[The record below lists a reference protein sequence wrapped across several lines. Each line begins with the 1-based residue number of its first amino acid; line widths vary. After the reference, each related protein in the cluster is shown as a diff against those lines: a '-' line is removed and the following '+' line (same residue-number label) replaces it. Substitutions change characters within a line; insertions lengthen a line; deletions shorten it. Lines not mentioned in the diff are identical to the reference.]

1 MQSATLKKPTL
12 PAATPG
18 NVSNWN
24 ASSSWG
30 SGGSGGGGG
39 GGENEDD
46 GGWSQGPPASGSGWT
61 SGAASNGSSHNLLDW
76 PNFASEAGSDWQS
89 PTSQSI
95 IVDRNDKEAW
105 PSIGGDHSE
114 TTSENDNVSVKS
126 ESVISV
132 SSFGQESTSNSGGSS
147 AIQVP
152 TSSSLWSSG
161 STTYQNS
168 ESSSWDFGI
177 GTPSTAAST
186 GGWSSTNTSLSKS
199 SQGQTMQGATVA
211 PGTGE
216 NPAITTSSG
225 WGAGAPGTL
234 PQGQNSNPGGNKPQ
248 QSAVQIQQSLA
259 SSIGSSTSAQ
269 AISQQ
274 RLITSQSS
282 IGSQGNSAF
291 QSNSKSPVDNWGTV
305 GSGVV
310 GNGSDAGKGNSGNNG
325 QAQSMASGWGTT
337 TVDTNKSAAEKWPIR
352 NPSTSEDWANPTA
365 PGSQWG
371 TQITPSRAG
380 PAPQWPGAN
389 NALPA
394 SGQSQN
400 PARSQTTWAQ
410 AAGKGLTTIP
420 SNTSPSATAAGNSEV
435 SEYDKAIVSAIESHD
450 GWGKKPVNQDST
462 WTVETSPKL
471 RRKGSTATNALPEKT
486 NAVPPPQGAQAAQ
499 SGNGNMW
506 NNNNGT
512 AIWESNKE
520 PAPAGQWNSR
530 GVDPNQWSG
539 VPMKP
544 ITKDPASSWTGGQ
557 TKESQESSQW
567 GSKTETGSWGN
578 SGEAGGI
585 STWGEGQAR
594 GTGEVDDGTAVW
606 GNPAPNAQK
615 PPNWNST
622 NMPQNSQNPAVAN
635 IGQVP
640 KNWGESQDANWQ
652 ANMTQLPPNRPGGW
666 GGGDSNQWNAAV
678 GGPKPKPP
686 STSSWGD
693 EWNPT
698 DRKVRTG
705 PVVGGMGGAQPPP
718 NLGTDRDMYWNNPPQ
733 QGNNPTATFNWGEK
747 DMVWN
752 TSDYNKDDMMWN
764 EDGSTNW
771 DDTDMGTW
779 NDTAQE
785 NNSSW
790 SSAAGWKK
798 DKNKNIKQGGM
809 YPTKFPGGFQPQTQ
823 MRSRMLQQL
832 MEMGF
837 GKVEAQHALISNNM
851 NMQGAI
857 EELYKMKGANF
868 KPNELDVFQSDGAKP
883 KLPGMDIGAT
893 DDISDTHSESNPYVP
908 INSMQQNTPFP
919 NAQSQIPNQFNNL
932 KGPSLP
938 QSSHSNLNN
947 SSIIPPQQRLIQEK
961 FKHQNSMNAPPPG
974 PPPPGQVIGGRG
986 PVPVHQQQ
994 MAQQQILQQLH
1005 LAVKAGLI
1013 SPQLLQHHL
1022 PPPMLVLLQ
1031 QLLQNTQLLQSL
1043 ITTQQVLQQ
1052 NKNLNPLVQRQ
1063 QLEQLNVKVNSVKH
1077 QILLLQRQIT
1087 EAQKALI
1094 KVQQQQPP
1102 PEGEQTNTSNVTSDL
1117 QNLSIV
1123 SSQPQPTQS
1132 KLIQWKKGSDS
1143 SNTQTS
1149 SAETGANDSSALNKA
1164 VGSKPAIHQPSTS
1177 NNNLRYHGDLGLANL
1192 IGDQT
1197 WTASTPSTSSWPSS
1211 TNNSITS
1218 ISEDKAATSNT
1229 TDSKESQP
1237 PANAVTTTLNDS
1249 IPEFVPGKPWLGITN
1264 KNVEDDPH
1272 ITPGS
1277 FSRSLSLSV
1286 NTVKDDYLSSLT
1298 KTSPSVTESPSWNS
1312 KSNQNPKWSNNE
1324 SAPSSFSNEVW
1335 GVPLS
1340 KNNSRPPPG
1349 LIPKSGNWTGVNR
1362 QHSWAGSTSSMMS
1375 GNSAGWEGISTCLML
1390 KNLTPQIDGSTLRT
1404 LCMQHGPLQWFYLS
1418 LHNGQALVRYHSK
1431 EEAFKAQKS
1440 LNTCVLGNTT
1450 IVANFVSEAEA
1461 TRFAEQSAMAAQP
1474 SQWSQQQSNP
1484 SIHRQASMSNRGT
1497 MGLGMYSSNSSTL
1510 GHNVP
1515 PSSSYAS
1522 SMWSQGGGLLGG
1534 DDHNA
1539 SALLGNM
1546 LGESM

>member
-1 MQSATLKKPTL
+1 MQSALKKPTTL
-12 PAATPG
+12 PPSTPG

-30 SGGSGGGGG
+30 SGGSGGG
-39 GGENEDD
+39 ETNDDD

-61 SGAASNGSSHNLLDW
+61 SGAASNGSSTHDLLDW
-76 PNFASEAGSDWQS
+76 QNSNIDAGSDWQM
-89 PTSQSI
+89 PPSQSI

-132 SSFGQESTSNSGGSS
+132 SSFGQESTSNNAGSS

-161 STTYQNS
+161 STYPVS
-168 ESSSWDFGI
+168 ESSTWDYGI
-177 GTPSTAAST
+177 STPSTATST
-186 GGWSSTNTSLSKS
+186 GGWSSTSTSLSKA
-199 SQGQTMQGATVA
+199 SQGLNMQGAIGS
-211 PGTGE
+211 PGNGE
-216 NPAITTSSG
+216 SPTITTSSG
-225 WGAGAPGTL
+225 WGAGSPGTL
-234 PQGQNSNPGGNKPQ
+234 PQGQNSNQGGNKPQ
-248 QSAVQIQQSLA
+248 SAVQIPQSLA
-259 SSIGSSTSAQ
+259 SSIGNGTSAQ
-269 AISQQ
+269 AITQQ

-282 IGSQGNSAF
+282 VGSQGNSAY

-305 GSGVV
+305 GSGVS
-310 GNGSDAGKGNSGNNG
+310 GTDAGKGNGGNNG
-325 QAQSMASGWGTT
+325 QTQSMASGWGTSAI
-337 TVDTNKSAAEKWPIR
+337 DSNKSAADKWQVR
-352 NPSTSEDWANPTA
+352 NPSTGDDWANTA
-365 PGSQWG
+365 APESQWG
-371 TQITPSRAG
+371 TQITPSRASG
-380 PAPQWPGAN
+380 PPQWPDAN

-394 SGQSQN
+394 GGQNQN
-400 PARSQTTWAQ
+400 PARSHPTWAQ
-410 AAGKGLTTIP
+410 AAGKGLNTNP
-420 SNTSPSATAAGNSEV
+420 SNASSSNTAVGNPEV
-435 SEYDKAIVSAIESHD
+435 NEAIVSAIESHD
-450 GWGKKPVNQDST
+450 GWGKKPVNQVTS
-462 WTVETSPKL
+462 WTLETSPKT
-471 RRKGSTATNALPEKT
+471 RRKGSTATNNALPEKPS
-486 NAVPPPQGAQAAQ
+486 NPVPPVPKPQGG
-499 SGNGNMW
+499 GNGNMW

-520 PAPAGQWNSR
+520 PPPAGQWNN
-530 GVDPNQWSG
+530 GTDPNQWGG

-544 ITKDPASSWTGGQ
+544 ITKDPSNSWAGGGQ
-557 TKESQESSQW
+557 AKEPQESSQW

-578 SGEAGGI
+578 NGEAGGI
-585 STWGEGQAR
+585 STWGEGQSR
-594 GTGEVDDGTAVW
+594 GSGEVDDGTAVW
-606 GNPAPNAQK
+606 GNPAPTAQK
-615 PPNWNST
+615 PPNWNSPPVPPT
-622 NMPQNSQNPAVAN
+622 NQNPVPTN
-635 IGQVP
+635 VGGVP
-640 KNWGESQDANWQ
+640 KNWGESQDTNWQ

-698 DRKVRTG
+698 DRK
-705 PVVGGMGGAQPPP
+705 
-718 NLGTDRDMYWNNPPQ
+718 
-733 QGNNPTATFNWGEK
+733 
-747 DMVWN
+747 
-752 TSDYNKDDMMWN
+752 DDMIWN
-764 EDGSTNW
+764 EDGSNW

-779 NDTAQE
+779 SDTAQE

-798 DKNKNIKQGGM
+798 DKNKNIKQGL
-809 YPTKFPGGFQPQTQ
+809 YTKMPSGFHPQTQ

-837 GKVEAQHALISNNM
+837 GKTEAQNALINNNM
-851 NMQGAI
+851 SMQGAM
-857 EELYKMKGANF
+857 EDLHKMKGPNF
-868 KPNELDVFQSDGAKP
+868 KPNELDVFQYEGVKP
-883 KLPGMDIGAT
+883 KIPGMDIGAT

-919 NAQSQIPNQFNNL
+919 NAQSQLPNQFNNM

-938 QSSHSNLNN
+938 QSSHSNMNN

-961 FKHQNSMNAPPPG
+961 FKHQNSMSAPPPG

-986 PVPVHQQQ
+986 PIPVHQQQ

-1013 SPQLLQHHL
+1013 SPQLLHHQL

-1043 ITTQQVLQQ
+1043 ITTQQVIQQ
-1052 NKNLNPLVQRQ
+1052 NKGGNPIVQRQ
-1063 QLEQLNVKVNSVKH
+1063 QLEQLLGKISSVKH

-1094 KVQQQQPP
+1094 KVQQQPP
-1102 PEGEQTNTSNVTSDL
+1102 PPDGEQANTSNVTSDL
-1117 QNLSIV
+1117 QNLSV
-1123 SSQPQPTQS
+1123 NSSQPQPTQS

-1143 SNTQTS
+1143 SNAPTS
-1149 SAETGANDSSALNKA
+1149 SADTGANDSSALNKA
-1164 VGSKPAIHQPSTS
+1164 VGSKPAIHQSS
-1177 NNNLRYHGDLGLANL
+1177 SRNNLYDLGLSNL

-1197 WTASTPSTSSWPSS
+1197 WTASTTTSSSWPSS
-1211 TNNSITS
+1211 TANSISSTN
-1218 ISEDKAATSNT
+1218 EDKMASSNAT
-1229 TDSKESQP
+1229 DGKESQP
-1237 PANAVTTTLNDS
+1237 AANTSTVTTTLNDS
-1249 IPEFVPGKPWLGITN
+1249 IPEFVPGKPWLGITS

-1312 KSNQNPKWSNNE
+1312 KGNQNPKWSTND
-1324 SAPSSFSNEVW
+1324 SVPTSFSNEVW
-1335 GVPLS
+1335 GVPLP

-1349 LIPKSGNWTGVNR
+1349 LLPKSGNWTGVNR
-1362 QHSWAGSTSSMMS
+1362 QHSWAGTTSSMLS
-1375 GNSAGWEGISTCLML
+1375 GNSAAWDGISTCLML

-1474 SQWSQQQSNP
+1474 SQWSQQHSNP
-1484 SIHRQASMSNRGT
+1484 SIYRQASMNSRGT
-1497 MGLGMYSSNSSTL
+1497 MDLGMYNSNSNAIGQSA
-1510 GHNVP
+1510 P

-1522 SMWSQGGGLLGG
+1522 TMWSQGGGLLSG

>member
-1 MQSATLKKPTL
+1 M
-12 PAATPG
+12 
-18 NVSNWN
+18 
-24 ASSSWG
+24 
-30 SGGSGGGGG
+30 
-39 GGENEDD
+39 
-46 GGWSQGPPASGSGWT
+46 PP
-61 SGAASNGSSHNLLDW
+61 
-76 PNFASEAGSDWQS
+76 
-89 PTSQSI
+89 SQSI

-132 SSFGQESTSNSGGSS
+132 SSFGQESTSNNAGSS

-161 STTYQNS
+161 STYPVS
-168 ESSSWDFGI
+168 ESSTWDYGI
-177 GTPSTAAST
+177 STPSTATST
-186 GGWSSTNTSLSKS
+186 GGWSSTSTSLSKA
-199 SQGQTMQGATVA
+199 SQGLNMQGAIGS
-211 PGTGE
+211 PGNGE
-216 NPAITTSSG
+216 SPTITTSSG
-225 WGAGAPGTL
+225 WGAGSPGTL
-234 PQGQNSNPGGNKPQ
+234 PQGQNSNQGGNKPQ
-248 QSAVQIQQSLA
+248 SAVQIPQSLA
-259 SSIGSSTSAQ
+259 SSIGNGTSAQ
-269 AISQQ
+269 AITQQ

-282 IGSQGNSAF
+282 VGSQGNSAY

-305 GSGVV
+305 GSGVS
-310 GNGSDAGKGNSGNNG
+310 GTDAGKGSGGNNG
-325 QAQSMASGWGTT
+325 QTQSMASGWGTSAI
-337 TVDTNKSAAEKWPIR
+337 DSNKSAADKWQVR
-352 NPSTSEDWANPTA
+352 NPSTGDDWANTA
-365 PGSQWG
+365 APESQWG
-371 TQITPSRAG
+371 TQITPSRASG
-380 PAPQWPGAN
+380 PPQWPDAN

-394 SGQSQN
+394 GGQNQN
-400 PARSQTTWAQ
+400 PARSHPTWAQ
-410 AAGKGLTTIP
+410 AAGKGLNTNP
-420 SNTSPSATAAGNSEV
+420 SNASSSNTAVGNPEV
-435 SEYDKAIVSAIESHD
+435 NEAIVSAIESHD
-450 GWGKKPVNQDST
+450 GWGKKPVNQVTS
-462 WTVETSPKL
+462 WTMETSPKT
-471 RRKGSTATNALPEKT
+471 RRKGSTATNNALPEKPS
-486 NAVPPPQGAQAAQ
+486 NPVPPVPKPQGG
-499 SGNGNMW
+499 GNGNMW

-520 PAPAGQWNSR
+520 PPPAGQWNN
-530 GVDPNQWSG
+530 GTDPNQWGG

-544 ITKDPASSWTGGQ
+544 ITKDPSNSWAGGGQ
-557 TKESQESSQW
+557 AKEPQESSQW

-578 SGEAGGI
+578 NGEAGGI
-585 STWGEGQAR
+585 STWGEGQSR
-594 GTGEVDDGTAVW
+594 GSGEVDDGTAVW
-606 GNPAPNAQK
+606 GNPAPTAQK

-622 NMPQNSQNPAVAN
+622 PVPPTNQNPVPTN
-635 IGQVP
+635 VGGVP
-640 KNWGESQDANWQ
+640 KNWGESQDTNWQ

-698 DRKVRTG
+698 DRK
-705 PVVGGMGGAQPPP
+705 
-718 NLGTDRDMYWNNPPQ
+718 
-733 QGNNPTATFNWGEK
+733 
-747 DMVWN
+747 
-752 TSDYNKDDMMWN
+752 DDMIWN
-764 EDGSTNW
+764 EDGSNW

-779 NDTAQE
+779 SDTAQE

-798 DKNKNIKQGGM
+798 DKNKNIKQGL
-809 YPTKFPGGFQPQTQ
+809 YTKMPSGFHPQTQ

-837 GKVEAQHALISNNM
+837 GKTEAQNALINNNM
-851 NMQGAI
+851 SMQGAM
-857 EELYKMKGANF
+857 EDLHKMKGPNF
-868 KPNELDVFQSDGAKP
+868 KPNELDVFQYEGVKP
-883 KLPGMDIGAT
+883 KIPGMDIGAT

-919 NAQSQIPNQFNNL
+919 NAQSQLPNQFNNM

-938 QSSHSNLNN
+938 QSSHSNMNN

-961 FKHQNSMNAPPPG
+961 FKHQNSMSAPPPG

-986 PVPVHQQQ
+986 PIPVHQQQ

-1013 SPQLLQHHL
+1013 SPQLLHHQL

-1043 ITTQQVLQQ
+1043 ITTQQVIQQ
-1052 NKNLNPLVQRQ
+1052 NKGGNPIVQRQ
-1063 QLEQLNVKVNSVKH
+1063 QLEQLLGKISSVKH

-1094 KVQQQQPP
+1094 KVQQQPP
-1102 PEGEQTNTSNVTSDL
+1102 PPDGEQANTSNVTSDL
-1117 QNLSIV
+1117 QNLSV
-1123 SSQPQPTQS
+1123 NSSQPQPTQS

-1143 SNTQTS
+1143 SNAPTS
-1149 SAETGANDSSALNKA
+1149 SADTGANDSSALNKA
-1164 VGSKPAIHQPSTS
+1164 VGSKPAIHQSS
-1177 NNNLRYHGDLGLANL
+1177 SRNNLYDLGLSNL

-1197 WTASTPSTSSWPSS
+1197 WTASTTTSSSWPSS
-1211 TNNSITS
+1211 TANSISSTN
-1218 ISEDKAATSNT
+1218 EDKMASSNAT
-1229 TDSKESQP
+1229 DGKESQP
-1237 PANAVTTTLNDS
+1237 AANTSTVTTTLNDS
-1249 IPEFVPGKPWLGITN
+1249 IPEFVPGKPWLGITS

-1312 KSNQNPKWSNNE
+1312 KGNQNPKWSTND
-1324 SAPSSFSNEVW
+1324 SVPTSFSNEVW
-1335 GVPLS
+1335 GVPLP

-1349 LIPKSGNWTGVNR
+1349 LLPKSGNWTGVNR
-1362 QHSWAGSTSSMMS
+1362 QHSWAGTTSSMLS
-1375 GNSAGWEGISTCLML
+1375 GNSAAWDGISTCLML

-1474 SQWSQQQSNP
+1474 SQWSQQHSNP
-1484 SIHRQASMSNRGT
+1484 SIYRQASMNSRGT
-1497 MGLGMYSSNSSTL
+1497 MDLGMYNSNSNAIGQSA
-1510 GHNVP
+1510 P

-1522 SMWSQGGGLLGG
+1522 TMWSQGGGLLSG

>member
-1 MQSATLKKPTL
+1 MQSALKKPTTL
-12 PAATPG
+12 PPSTPG

-30 SGGSGGGGG
+30 SGGSGGG
-39 GGENEDD
+39 ETNDDD

-61 SGAASNGSSHNLLDW
+61 SGAASNGSSTHDLLDW
-76 PNFASEAGSDWQS
+76 QNSNIDAGSDWQM
-89 PTSQSI
+89 PPSQSI

-132 SSFGQESTSNSGGSS
+132 SSFGQESTSNNAGSS

-161 STTYQNS
+161 STYPVS
-168 ESSSWDFGI
+168 ESSTWDYGI
-177 GTPSTAAST
+177 STPSTATST
-186 GGWSSTNTSLSKS
+186 GGWSSTSTSLSKA
-199 SQGQTMQGATVA
+199 SQGLNMQGAIGS
-211 PGTGE
+211 PGNGE
-216 NPAITTSSG
+216 SPTITTSSG
-225 WGAGAPGTL
+225 WGAGSPGTL
-234 PQGQNSNPGGNKPQ
+234 PQGQNSNQGGNKPQ
-248 QSAVQIQQSLA
+248 SAVQIPQSLA
-259 SSIGSSTSAQ
+259 SSIGNGTSAQ
-269 AISQQ
+269 AITQQ

-282 IGSQGNSAF
+282 VGSQGNSAY

-305 GSGVV
+305 GSGVS
-310 GNGSDAGKGNSGNNG
+310 GTDAGKGNGGNNG
-325 QAQSMASGWGTT
+325 QTQSMASGWGTSAI
-337 TVDTNKSAAEKWPIR
+337 DSNKSAADKWQVR
-352 NPSTSEDWANPTA
+352 NPSTGDDWANTA
-365 PGSQWG
+365 APESQWG
-371 TQITPSRAG
+371 TQITPSRASG
-380 PAPQWPGAN
+380 PPQWPDAN

-394 SGQSQN
+394 GGQNQN
-400 PARSQTTWAQ
+400 PARSHPTWAQ
-410 AAGKGLTTIP
+410 AAGKGLNTNP
-420 SNTSPSATAAGNSEV
+420 SNASSSNTAVGNPEV
-435 SEYDKAIVSAIESHD
+435 NEAIVSAIESHD
-450 GWGKKPVNQDST
+450 GWGKKPVNQVTS
-462 WTVETSPKL
+462 WTLETSPKT
-471 RRKGSTATNALPEKT
+471 RRKGSTATNNALPEKPS
-486 NAVPPPQGAQAAQ
+486 NPVPPVPKPQGG
-499 SGNGNMW
+499 GNGNMW

-520 PAPAGQWNSR
+520 PPPAGQWNN
-530 GVDPNQWSG
+530 GTDPNQWGG

-544 ITKDPASSWTGGQ
+544 ITKDPSNSWAGGGQ
-557 TKESQESSQW
+557 TKEPQESSQW

-578 SGEAGGI
+578 NGEAGGI
-585 STWGEGQAR
+585 STWGEGQSR
-594 GTGEVDDGTAVW
+594 GSGEVDDGTAVW
-606 GNPAPNAQK
+606 GNPAPTAQK

-622 NMPQNSQNPAVAN
+622 PVPPTNQNPVPTN
-635 IGQVP
+635 VGGVP
-640 KNWGESQDANWQ
+640 KNWGESQDTNWQ

-698 DRKVRTG
+698 DRK
-705 PVVGGMGGAQPPP
+705 
-718 NLGTDRDMYWNNPPQ
+718 
-733 QGNNPTATFNWGEK
+733 
-747 DMVWN
+747 
-752 TSDYNKDDMMWN
+752 DDMIWN
-764 EDGSTNW
+764 EDGSNW

-779 NDTAQE
+779 SDTAQE

-798 DKNKNIKQGGM
+798 DKNKNIKQGL
-809 YPTKFPGGFQPQTQ
+809 YTKMPSGFHPQTQ

-837 GKVEAQHALISNNM
+837 GKTEAQNALINNNM
-851 NMQGAI
+851 SMQGAM
-857 EELYKMKGANF
+857 EDLHKMKGPNF
-868 KPNELDVFQSDGAKP
+868 KPNELDVFQYEGVKP
-883 KLPGMDIGAT
+883 KIPGMDIGAT

-919 NAQSQIPNQFNNL
+919 NAQSQLPNQFNNM

-938 QSSHSNLNN
+938 QSSHSNMNN

-961 FKHQNSMNAPPPG
+961 FKHQNSMSAPPPG

-986 PVPVHQQQ
+986 PIPVHQQQ

-1013 SPQLLQHHL
+1013 SPQLLHHQL

-1043 ITTQQVLQQ
+1043 ITTQQVIQQ
-1052 NKNLNPLVQRQ
+1052 NKGGNPIVQRQ
-1063 QLEQLNVKVNSVKH
+1063 QLEQLLGKISSVKH

-1094 KVQQQQPP
+1094 KVQQQPP
-1102 PEGEQTNTSNVTSDL
+1102 PPDGEQANTSNVTSDL
-1117 QNLSIV
+1117 QNLSV
-1123 SSQPQPTQS
+1123 NSSQPQPTQS

-1143 SNTQTS
+1143 SNAPTS
-1149 SAETGANDSSALNKA
+1149 SADTGANDSSALNKA
-1164 VGSKPAIHQPSTS
+1164 VGSKPAIHQSS
-1177 NNNLRYHGDLGLANL
+1177 SRNNLYDLGLSNL

-1197 WTASTPSTSSWPSS
+1197 WTASTTTSSSWPSS
-1211 TNNSITS
+1211 TANSISSTN
-1218 ISEDKAATSNT
+1218 EDKMASSNAT
-1229 TDSKESQP
+1229 DGKESQP
-1237 PANAVTTTLNDS
+1237 AANTSTVTTTLNDS
-1249 IPEFVPGKPWLGITN
+1249 IPEFVPGKPWLGITS

-1312 KSNQNPKWSNNE
+1312 KGNQNPKWSTND
-1324 SAPSSFSNEVW
+1324 SVPTSFSNEVW
-1335 GVPLS
+1335 GVPLP

-1349 LIPKSGNWTGVNR
+1349 LLPKSGNWTGVNR
-1362 QHSWAGSTSSMMS
+1362 QHSWAGTTSSMLS
-1375 GNSAGWEGISTCLML
+1375 GNSAAWDGISTCLML

-1474 SQWSQQQSNP
+1474 SQWSQQHSNP
-1484 SIHRQASMSNRGT
+1484 SIYRQASMNSRGT
-1497 MGLGMYSSNSSTL
+1497 MDLGMYNSNSNAIGQSA
-1510 GHNVP
+1510 P

-1522 SMWSQGGGLLGG
+1522 TMWSQGGGLLSG